1 MTELIAAPMSLELM
15 GAGRSRRHI
24 WRKVRCSVGSFFLGL
39 LGGFTAWVAIEY
51 FARPL
56 ARFYAMRARA
66 AEALARYEN
75 RQHSDQH
82 SVAADA
88 DWLVE
93 RKLAYVDCGAELV
106 AFAISNVFVTRLLY
120 RFPLKRFRYYVRFA
134 GSNLQS
140 MAETEPGT
148 EVSEYFRVRV
158 VAGLRLL
165 YWPKV

>member
-1 MTELIAAPMSLELM
+1 MGSL
-15 GAGRSRRHI
+15 
-24 WRKVRCSVGSFFLGL
+24 VLGL
-39 LGGFTAWVAIEY
+39 LGGLAAWVATEY

-56 ARFYAMRARA
+56 ASFFAMRARA

-75 RQHSDQH
+75 RQRSDQY

-93 RKLAYVDCGAELV
+93 RKLAYVDCGADLV
-106 AFAISNVFVTRLLY
+106 AFAMSNEFVTRLLH